1 LDGYK
6 YNRRAIWATPSH
18 SSVDRQRNDRL
29 GRATSWYPFEH
40 RRKILRVC
48 TESDTHANIFSQPNR
63 DSYPNRDRN
72 DNSNANG
79 NYDCYAYSDGNTY
92 SDTNRD
98 SYSNTERYRET
109 QSDIPAA
116 PDSGTATITA
126 DGRVHPVSPATT
138 A

>member
-6 YNRRAIWATPSH
+6 YHRRAIWATPSY

-29 GRATSWYPFEH
+29 GRATPWYPFEH
-40 RRKILRVC
+40 RRKILRLC
-48 TESDTHANIFSQPNR
+48 TESDTHANRFSQPNR

-79 NYDCYAYSDGNTY
+79 NCDCYAYSDGNT
-92 SDTNRD
+92 
-98 SYSNTERYRET
+98 YSNTERYRET
-109 QSDIPAA
+109 QSDSAAA

-126 DGRVHPVSPATT
+126 DGRVHPVSPTTT